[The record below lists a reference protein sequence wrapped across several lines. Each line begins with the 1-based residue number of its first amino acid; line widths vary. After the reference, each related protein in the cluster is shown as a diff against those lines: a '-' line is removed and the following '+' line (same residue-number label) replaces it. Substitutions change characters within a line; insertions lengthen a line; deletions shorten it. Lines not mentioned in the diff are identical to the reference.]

1 MEERQEKDMEKRK
14 EDTGRERKISLQ
26 REQREIRW
34 LKLLVGNE
42 KS

>member
-1 MEERQEKDMEKRK
+1 MEERQEKDTEKRK
-14 EDTGRERKISLQ
+14 DTGRERKISLQ
-26 REQREIRW
+26 REQWEIRW